1 MSISDFIISLINKRR
16 KKIEINYSGALGDF
30 FRDGGNEIIYKRL
43 ELDNNSMVID
53 GGGYH
58 GEFIDKILINFG
70 CKVDSYEPLVNE
82 FNKLEKKYFY
92 NDKVKIYNQA
102 IYSDTKEL
110 YLSQEGISSS
120 VITGSD
126 AKKNLK
132 IKAVDI
138 IEIINDKKIVDLLKL
153 NVEGAEY
160 EIMNRIIDSN
170 NLDKF
175 RSFLIQYHRS
185 VENCEELRKK
195 IRKILLEKNFK
206 EIFNYDFVWEY
217 WRR

>member
-16 KKIEINYSGALGDF
+16 KKIEINYPGALGDF

-160 EIMNRIIDSN
+160 EIMNRIIDSK